1 MSLASLSAYYAFV
14 PSFCPSGYDFA
25 IPSSRL
31 HLAMQ
36 TLGVAIGL
44 VGNYLTVDFH
54 HRALTCP
61 SYKQNTTEENPWC
74 FAVRAAYSVVI
85 ILPLILHALS
95 VVFLFGTRFEA
106 RHAFKLQATISFL
119 LSWCSL
125 MPSLLGGVQNPP
137 APAMKKAIRVSEWLF
152 SVKFVPTERV
162 KYANACEIACG
173 SEIRLRRV
181 EERILF
187 HIDQSRR
194 RREIFHNFR

>member
-1 MSLASLSAYYAFV
+1 MLFRKKCAIIYPVAQGYSSAGRV
-14 PSFCPSGYDFA
+14 PVSKTVGRGFESSCPC
-25 IPSSRL
+25 
-31 HLAMQ
+31 Q
-36 TLGVAIGL
+36 TK
-44 VGNYLTVDFH
+44 H
-54 HRALTCP
+54 HR
-61 SYKQNTTEENPWC
+61 
-74 FAVRAAYSVVI
+74 F
-85 ILPLILHALS
+85 S

-181 EERILF
+181 KERILF

-194 RREIFHNFR
+194 RREIFHNF